1 MIRSREVRS
10 RRERVRRFIAKP
22 KVCAFCVDKIAIDY
36 KDIPRLRKY
45 ISDRGKI
52 EPRRRT
58 GVCAKHQRR
67 LALAIKRARFLALL
81 PYTSA
86 HYAPDNGRFI
96 ERPKETVV
104 VEENVSAQEDISTEE
119 IGKTE

>member
-1 MIRSREVRS
+1 MIRSREGRS

-22 KVCAFCVDKIAIDY
+22 KVCAFCVEKLEIDY
-36 KDIPRLRKY
+36 KDISRLRKY

-67 LALAIKRARFLALL
+67 LALAVKRARFLALL

-86 HYAPDNGRFI
+86 HYIPGNGRPVEKARESAVI
-96 ERPKETVV
+96 EESI
-104 VEENVSAQEDISTEE
+104 SAQEDISTEE
-119 IGKTE
+119 VVETE

>member
-1 MIRSREVRS
+1 MIRSREVRG

-36 KDIPRLRKY
+36 KDISRLRKY

-81 PYTSA
+81 PYTPA
-86 HYAPDNGRFI
+86 HYAPDNGRFV
-96 ERPKETVV
+96 EKPREPVV
-104 VEENVSAQEDISTEE
+104 VEENTSAQEDISTEE
-119 IGKTE
+119 VSKTE